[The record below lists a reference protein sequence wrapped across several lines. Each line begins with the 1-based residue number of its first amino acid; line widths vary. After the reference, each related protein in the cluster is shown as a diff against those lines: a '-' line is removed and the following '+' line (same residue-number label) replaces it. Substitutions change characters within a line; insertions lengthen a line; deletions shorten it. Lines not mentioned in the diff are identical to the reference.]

1 MEDNKKNFWKG
12 ALAGALAMFMV
23 GAAALGI
30 MNVAGVDLG
39 TSQEKVV
46 NAQEEKKLNKLKKL
60 IDENYLYTDDLKEE
74 DLENGL
80 YSGYINAL
88 GDPYSVYY
96 DEEQTKSLQESTS
109 GEYSGIGVVFSQNQ
123 ETKVITAVQ
132 VYENSPANEAGIQAN
147 DILYKVGDKDV
158 SGTDLSDVVQLIRG
172 VENTTVD
179 ITVLRGDD
187 AKEVT
192 MTVTRR
198 KIQVETVKSEMKDD
212 QIGYIR
218 VTEFDSVT
226 YDQFKSAL
234 DSLEEQG
241 MKGLVVDLRANPGGN
256 LATVTQMLDLL
267 LPKGTIV
274 STKDKSDHEEVISS
288 DDEHQ
293 FTKPM
298 AVVVDGN
305 SASASE
311 IFAGAIQDYGLG
323 LIVGTTTYGKGIV
336 QQIFDLGDG
345 CEEMGNKVNDYL
357 VKWRKEETRFQ
368 KDNLVFNGYEKPN
381 YLINAKVPRFGSGE
395 AKGIINESVRG
406 KDLYLMVDVCNYS
419 LTYSLSGNTNH
430 MSPDDHFQNLKRVIA
445 AVGGKARRLNVIMPF
460 LYESRQHKRSG
471 RESLD
476 CALGLQELVRMGVDN
491 IITFDAHDPRVQ
503 NAIPL
508 NGFETIRPTYQF
520 VKGLLKHVPDLQIDA
535 DHMMAISPD
544 EGATGRAIYFAN
556 VLGLDM
562 GMFYKRRDYTTIVD
576 GRNPIVAHEF
586 LGSSVEGKDVIIL
599 DDMISSGDSIL
610 DVARQLKMRK
620 AKRIYAAATFG
631 LFTNGMEK
639 FDQAYEEG
647 LISGILTT
655 NLIYQTPELLSR
667 PYYINCDMS
676 KYIALVIDTLNHDA
690 SISSI
695 LDPSERIQNVVEKY
709 KKGEAID

>member
-1 MEDNKKNFWKG
+1 MLHRSERILDNIP
-12 ALAGALAMFMV
+12 V
-23 GAAALGI
+23 GSLGI
-30 MNVAGVDLG
+30 
-39 TSQEKVV
+39 
-46 NAQEEKKLNKLKKL
+46 
-60 IDENYLYTDDLKEE
+60 I
-74 DLENGL
+74 
-80 YSGYINAL
+80 
-88 GDPYSVYY
+88 
-96 DEEQTKSLQESTS
+96 
-109 GEYSGIGVVFSQNQ
+109 
-123 ETKVITAVQ
+123 AV
-132 VYENSPANEAGIQAN
+132 
-147 DILYKVGDKDV
+147 
-158 SGTDLSDVVQLIRG
+158 
-172 VENTTVD
+172 
-179 ITVLRGDD
+179 
-187 AKEVT
+187 
-192 MTVTRR
+192 
-198 KIQVETVKSEMKDD
+198 
-212 QIGYIR
+212 
-218 VTEFDSVT
+218 
-226 YDQFKSAL
+226 
-234 DSLEEQG
+234 
-241 MKGLVVDLRANPGGN
+241 
-256 LATVTQMLDLL
+256 
-267 LPKGTIV
+267 
-274 STKDKSDHEEVISS
+274 
-288 DDEHQ
+288 
-293 FTKPM
+293 
-298 AVVVDGN
+298 
-305 SASASE
+305 
-311 IFAGAIQDYGLG
+311 
-323 LIVGTTTYGKGIV
+323 
-336 QQIFDLGDG
+336 DG

-368 KDNLVFNGYEKPN
+368 KDNHVFNGYEKPN

-647 LISGILTT
+647 LINGILTT

-695 LDPSERIQNVVEKY
+695 LDPSERIQHVVEKY